1 MAGFERQ
8 ASGVSSDR
16 STIWATT
23 TAHIFEVIR
32 LKFVT
37 FNDGTN

>member
-32 LKFVT
+32 LKFVK
-37 FNDGTN
+37 FKYGTN